1 MGAIPLA
8 LATGADPQE
17 KWKKGGG
24 LNNLITRRT
33 KDTKKH
39 VLIRKAKANGRR
51 IALGTVL
58 PIASTTNNAV
68 KTEQTGSPASKN
80 QLINERG
87 TDRTF
92 SRR

>member
-1 MGAIPLA
+1 M
-8 LATGADPQE
+8 E
-17 KWKKGGG
+17 EGGRG
-24 LNNLITRRT
+24 LNNLITRGT
-33 KDTKKH
+33 NETKKND
-39 VLIRKAKANGRR
+39 LIRKAKANGRR
-51 IALGTVL
+51 IALGTL
-58 PIASTTNNAV
+58 LAIASTTNSAV